1 MALWAGTDHGKL
13 WNTMNNN
20 IVQRDGTSY
29 LHMDDWYVGIHID
42 HAGNL
47 LLFIDHEQGKV
58 VEYEDVVAEDDMQ
71 WGKAFHVSP
80 PVRLSRAPLPP
91 LQRPAPTMKSWKH
104 THHSNSQP
112 R

>member
-20 IVQRDGTSY
+20 IVQRDGTTY
-29 LHMDDWYVGIHID
+29 IHMGDWYVGVHID
-42 HAGNL
+42 HTGDL

-80 PVRLSRAPLPP
+80 PVRLSRAPLPS
-91 LQRPAPTMKSWKH
+91 LH
-104 THHSNSQP
+104 TLHSKVKVEVT